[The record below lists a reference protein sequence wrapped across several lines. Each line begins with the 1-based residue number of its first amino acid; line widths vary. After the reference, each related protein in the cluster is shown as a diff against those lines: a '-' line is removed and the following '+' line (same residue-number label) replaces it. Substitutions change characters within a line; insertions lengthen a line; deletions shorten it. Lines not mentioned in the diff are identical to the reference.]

1 MLTCSETEFGAIAP
15 MLRKETQLF
24 SAWYENVPAKKL
36 QLDMA
41 SSRIVWLA
49 AVPLCNQMDF
59 RQEKNVKK
67 YTE

>member
-24 SAWYENVPAKKL
+24 SAWYENVPAKKF
-36 QLDMA
+36 QLDMV